1 MNFIKLLRSCEYL
14 RAKTIHAKNPI
25 WKVLYL
31 FYRTRKN
38 RFGLILGVDISE
50 RVFDEGLVVHHNG
63 NVVDK
68 GSSKAE
74 KNWQLYGGNC
84 VGN

>member
-1 MNFIKLLRSCEYL
+1 M
-14 RAKTIHAKNPI
+14 
-25 WKVLYL
+25 
-31 FYRTRKN
+31 RKN

-68 GSSKAE
+68 GSSKVE